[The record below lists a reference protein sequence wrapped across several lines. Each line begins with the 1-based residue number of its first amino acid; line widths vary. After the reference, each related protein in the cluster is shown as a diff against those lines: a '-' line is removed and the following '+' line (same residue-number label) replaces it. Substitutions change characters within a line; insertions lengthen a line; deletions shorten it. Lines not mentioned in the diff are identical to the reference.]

1 VDLARDGEGQGET
14 AMSFHSIE
22 TEQAILGSILIQSEL
37 IYESV
42 LTPEHFYHEGHQL
55 IFDQMMQMRE
65 KQEKIE
71 IVSLVARLGAA
82 VQDIGGVQYLSQLST
97 SFPMTDQ
104 FAKHEQI
111 IKEKYLMRTG
121 MLAIKKLYSELPDN
135 PRELAAELM
144 SLAESIGDQVRTE
157 GGFRH
162 IKDGLMDHVDQLE
175 HKKEHGL
182 ASGAKTVG
190 TALDKITGRWKK
202 QTLNIIAARPSVGKT
217 AFMLN
222 NAVAA
227 GREGMTVAIFS
238 LEQPEVQ
245 LLDRMIAAEC
255 RIIGENIRDG
265 KLSDDEWTKYTV
277 GLSTLA
283 EMEIYIDDK
292 PGRTI
297 QEIRSAVRKLRKKH
311 PELIV
316 LIDYLQ
322 LIHGGKKFAGG
333 RNEEVGYVSS
343 SLKQMAREN
352 DCPVIALAQ
361 LSRGVEQRQDKRPM
375 MSDLRES
382 GNIEQDADTI
392 TFLYRDDYYNQE
404 TEKKNIIECI
414 VAKNREGS
422 VGTAEMINMRQYGKF
437 VDLETRYA

>member
-1 VDLARDGEGQGET
+1 
-14 AMSFHSIE
+14 MSFYSIE
-22 TEQAILGSILIQSEL
+22 TEQAILGSILLEPEL
-37 IYESV
+37 IYESS
-42 LTPEHFYHEGHQL
+42 LSPDHFYQDSHRL
-55 IFDQMMQMRE
+55 IFDHMLQMRE

-71 IVSLVARLGAA
+71 VVSLVARLGSA
-82 VQDIGGVQYLSQLST
+82 VQDIGGVQYLVSLSS
-97 SFPMTDQ
+97 SFPMVDQ

-111 IKEKYLMRTG
+111 VKEKYLMRTG
-121 MLAIKKLYSELPDN
+121 MVAIKELYNEMPDN

-144 SLAESIGDQVRTE
+144 SLSESIGDEVRTE

-175 HKKEHGL
+175 NKKENGL
-182 ASGAKTVG
+182 EAGVKTVG

-222 NAVAA
+222 NAVRAA
-227 GREGMTVAIFS
+227 RDGLTVAIFS

-245 LLDRMIAAEC
+245 LLDRMIAAES
-255 RIIGENIRDG
+255 RIDGEKVRDG
-265 KLSDDEWTKYTV
+265 KLSDDEWTKYTM

-283 EMEIYIDDK
+283 DMEIYIDDK

-297 QEIRSAVRKLRKKH
+297 QEIRAAVRKLKKKH
-311 PELIV
+311 PEIIV

-322 LIHGGKKFAGG
+322 LIHGGKKFPS
-333 RNEEVGYVSS
+333 RNEEVGYISS

-414 VAKNREGS
+414 VAKNRNGS
-422 VGTAEMINMRQYGKF
+422 VGTAEMVNLRNYGKF
-437 VDLETRYA
+437 MDLETRYA

>member
-1 VDLARDGEGQGET
+1 
-14 AMSFHSIE
+14 MSFFSLE
-22 TEQAILGSILIQSEL
+22 TEQALLGSILIEPDL

-42 LTPEHFYHEGHQL
+42 LIPDHFYHEGHQL
-55 IFDQMMQMRE
+55 IFENMLQMKE

-71 IVSLVARLGAA
+71 IVSLVARMGAA
-82 VQDIGGVQYLSQLST
+82 VQDVGGVQYLAQLNN
-97 SFPMTDQ
+97 SFPMVDQ

-111 IKEKYLMRTG
+111 VKEKFLMRDG
-121 MLAIKKLYSELPDN
+121 MTSIKQLYNEMPDN
-135 PRELAAELM
+135 PKELAAELM
-144 SLAESIGDQVRTE
+144 SLSENLRDQVRTE

-175 HKKEHGL
+175 RKKEYGL

-190 TALDKITGRWKK
+190 TALDKLTGRWKK

-227 GREGMTVAIFS
+227 GKEGMTVAIFS

-265 KLSDDEWTKYTV
+265 KLSDDDWAKYTM
-277 GLSTLA
+277 GLSNLA
-283 EMEIYIDDK
+283 DLEIYIDDK

-297 QEIRSAVRKLRKKH
+297 QEIRAAVRKLRKKH

-333 RNEEVGYVSS
+333 RNEEVGYISN

-422 VGTAEMINMRQYGKF
+422 VGTAEMVNLREYGKF
-437 VDLETRYA
+437 VDLEYAY

>member
-1 VDLARDGEGQGET
+1 
-14 AMSFHSIE
+14 MSFHSIE
-22 TEQAILGSILIQSEL
+22 TEQAVLGSVLLEPEL
-37 IYESV
+37 IYETI
-42 LTPEHFYHEGHQL
+42 LTPEHFYHDGHRL
-55 IFDQMMQMRE
+55 IFDQMLQMRE
-65 KQEKIE
+65 KQEPVE
-71 IVSLVARLGAA
+71 IVSLVAHLGPTLAD
-82 VQDIGGVQYLSQLST
+82 VGGVQYISSLSG
-97 SFPMTDQ
+97 SFPSVQQ
-104 FAKHEQI
+104 FATHEQI
-111 IKEKYLMRTG
+111 VKEKYLMRTG
-121 MLAIKKLYSELPDN
+121 MTAIKELYNELPDN

-144 SLAESIGDQVRTE
+144 SLSEVIGDQVRAE

-175 HKKEHGL
+175 RKKENGL
-182 ASGAKTVG
+182 ESGARTVG
-190 TALDKITGRWKK
+190 TALDKITGHWKK

-222 NAVAA
+222 NATKA
-227 GREGMTVAIFS
+227 GGDGLTVALFS

-245 LLDRMIAAEC
+245 LLDRMIAAEG
-255 RIIGENIRDG
+255 RIDGINVRDA
-265 KLSDDEWTKYTV
+265 KLTDDEWTRYTM
-277 GLSTLA
+277 GIAKLA
-283 EMEIYIDDK
+283 DMDIYIDDK

-297 QEIRSAVRKLRKKH
+297 QEIRAAVRKLKKKH
-311 PELIV
+311 PNIIV
-316 LIDYLQ
+316 FIDYLQ
-322 LIHGGKKFAGG
+322 LIHGGKKFPS
-333 RNEEVGYVSS
+333 RNEEVGYISS

-414 VAKNREGS
+414 VAKNRNGS
-422 VGTAEMINMRQYGKF
+422 VGTAEMVNMREYGKF